1 MENKEE
7 KITRDQLLFKEFIAL
22 LVLLVFCC
30 WLAIWFPAPLSQPGG
45 EMLPPGVTVHAP
57 WIFAGLQTLLLYFH
71 PLVAGL
77 VFPLV
82 VILFLVLLPL
92 EGKTRLHPDLTR
104 ILFALL
110 LLGGAVLTF
119 YGLFRGR

>member
-22 LVLLVFCC
+22 LLLLFFCC
-30 WLAIWFPAPLSQPGG
+30 WLAVWFPAPLSQSGG
-45 EMLPPGVTVHAP
+45 GMLPPGVTVQAP

-77 VFPLV
+77 FFPLV
-82 VILFLVLLPL
+82 VLLFLVLLPL
-92 EGKTRLHPDLTR
+92 EAKTRLHPGLTR
-104 ILFALL
+104 ILFAFL
-110 LLGGAVLTF
+110 LLGGIALTL
-119 YGLFRGR
+119 YGLFQIK

>member
-22 LVLLVFCC
+22 PVLLFFCC
-30 WLAIWFPAPLSQPGG
+30 WLAVWVPAPLSQPGG
-45 EMLPPGVTVHAP
+45 EMLPPEVTVQAP

-77 VFPLV
+77 FFPLV

-92 EGKTRLHPDLTR
+92 EAKTQLPPGLTR
-104 ILFALL
+104 ILFAFL
-110 LLGGAVLTF
+110 LLGGAVLTL
-119 YGLFRGR
+119 YGLFRIK